1 MALVKKLVLT
11 DNFGGQ
17 TAYDCYV
24 RIVEVRSSKTNAVA
38 KYNIMSADQ
47 VKVYESK
54 DIDFET
60 SVALDSPNIWT
71 QAYRA
76 LKALP
81 MFENAMDC

>member
-1 MALVKKLVLT
+1 MALSKKLVLI

-24 RIVEVRSSKTNAVA
+24 RINEVRSSKTNAVA
-38 KYNIMSADQ
+38 KYSIMSADQ
-47 VKVYESK
+47 SKVYETK
-54 DIDFET
+54 DIDFEV
-60 SVALDSPNIWT
+60 SVALDALNIWT
-71 QAYRA
+71 QAYQA